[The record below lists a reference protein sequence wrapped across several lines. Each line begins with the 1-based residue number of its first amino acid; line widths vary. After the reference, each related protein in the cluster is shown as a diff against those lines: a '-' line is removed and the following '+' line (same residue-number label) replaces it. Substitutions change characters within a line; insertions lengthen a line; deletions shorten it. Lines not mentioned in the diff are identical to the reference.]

1 MAKDK
6 ILYFR
11 FMLQFLRKIAFPFS
25 LIYALV
31 VFIRNRMFD
40 MGLFKSKSFE
50 TPTICIGNLSVGGTG
65 KTPMIEYLIRLL
77 ENRLI
82 AVLSRGYKRKSKGFQ
97 LANPDSSVEDLG
109 DEPFQLYRKFP
120 DIAVAVDTDRQNGIQ
135 KLEANINPEVI
146 LLDDAFQHRR
156 VQPNFSILL
165 TAYHNLFVNDWYLP
179 TGDLRD
185 SKSEAKR
192 ADVIIVTKCPSGILQ
207 EEKDKIVSS
216 IKPKPHQ
223 EVLFST
229 LTYAESVSNSI
240 DQIALN
246 TLKGTHFALVTGIAS
261 AEPLVSHLKNQGL
274 KFDHFEFGDHHFFS
288 DEEIQKFANFQFV
301 LTTEKDYV
309 RLDGRVENLYY
320 LEVAHSFDAYGH
332 EVLKKVVLAQI

>member
-25 LIYALV
+25 LIYALA

-40 MGLFKSKSFE
+40 VGFFKSKSFE
-50 TPTICIGNLSVGGTG
+50 TPSICIGNLSVGGTG

-77 ENRLI
+77 ENRRI

-97 LANPDSSVEDLG
+97 LASPESSVEDLG

-120 DIAVAVDTDRQNGIQ
+120 DVAVAVDTDRQNGIQ
-135 KLEANINPEVI
+135 QLESTIRPEVI

-156 VQPNFSILL
+156 VKPSFSILL
-165 TAYHNLFVNDWYLP
+165 TSYHNLFVKDWYLP

-192 ADVIIVTKCPSGILQ
+192 ADLIIVTKCPSGILQ
-207 EEKDKIVSS
+207 EEKDHIANS
-216 IKPKPHQ
+216 IKPKSNQ
-223 EVLFST
+223 EILFST
-229 LTYAESVSNSI
+229 LTYSESINNGS
-240 DQIALN
+240 DQIPLN
-246 TLKGTHFALVTGIAS
+246 RLKGKHFALVTGIAFP
-261 AEPLVSHLKNQGL
+261 EPLVSHLKNQGL
-274 KFDHFEFGDHHFFS
+274 EFDHFEFGDHHYFS
-288 DEEIQKFANFQFV
+288 DEEIQKFANFEVV

-320 LEVAHSFDAYGH
+320 LEVAHGFDANDH
-332 EVLKKVVLAQI
+332 AVLKKAVLAKI